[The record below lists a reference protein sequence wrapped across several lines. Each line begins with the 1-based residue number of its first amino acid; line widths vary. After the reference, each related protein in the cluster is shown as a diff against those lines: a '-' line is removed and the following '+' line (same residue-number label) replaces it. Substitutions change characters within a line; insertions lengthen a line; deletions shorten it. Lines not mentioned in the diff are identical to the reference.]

1 VKPDEAVA
9 LCRFTAAC
17 CPSQKFDEYTPD
29 AWGLLLED
37 VRFVDA
43 KEAVAVVARKQPF
56 VSPSEIRA
64 EVKKIRAKRIAEFGP
79 IPPPPAEELDPD
91 NWKAFIEWQK
101 ATETAIADGDLK
113 PGDLELDLPERPV
126 KALTRGAFQRI
137 PRAGQE
143 TTHAEL

>member
-1 VKPDEAVA
+1 MKPDEAVA

-43 KEAVAVVARKQPF
+43 KDAVTRMARKQPW
-56 VSPSEIRA
+56 VSPAEIIA

-79 IPPPPAEELDPD
+79 IIPPADLDPD
-91 NWKAFIEWQK
+91 DTAAYREWWANVQK
-101 ATETAIADGDLK
+101 AIADGDLK
-113 PGDLELDLPERPV
+113 PAELELPKRDMRQIERTFRRP
-126 KALTRGAFQRI
+126 A
-137 PRAGQE
+137 
-143 TTHAEL
+143 